1 MAKLLCILTQLE
13 STGQNVTV
21 RPAAMPQVVQFPT
34 LQQTVPVQV
43 PLTTANGQTVYH
55 TVHFPLQA
63 LAATSLGPNI
73 SQVQMIPQVCCDS
86 SVGSKNTDIL
96 KVYYTYILY
105 RPVSLPVP
113 EHNSTKGSVPT
124 KLMMIAK
131 KYL

>member
-1 MAKLLCILTQLE
+1 MAKLLCILTLLE

-73 SQVQMIPQVCCDS
+73 SQVQMIPQVCCDGT
-86 SVGSKNTDIL
+86 VGSKNTDISTIQGL
-96 KVYYTYILY
+96 LY
-105 RPVSLPVP
+105 LHTIQISL
-113 EHNSTKGSVPT
+113 SSSS
-124 KLMMIAK
+124 
-131 KYL
+131 